1 MALCRLPPPVPIL
14 SAAVWRRS
22 RDLAALGLGSVLV
35 FAVPHAAYHL
45 VHGSGARLDA
55 GLGASVGSYGRK
67 QGSTDPRLAYNRSS
81 APPGCSGSPR
91 PSVRTPTRC
100 DGRSPQ
106 SRQVLP
112 RGASQCR
119 AVREVIPGSHPPHAH
134 PPGSS
139 AGGPTT
145 PAPPSTVGESRWS
158 SAISPTVAMRRGQT
172 GVSRSSRRCA
182 SSSSR

>member
-1 MALCRLPPPVPIL
+1 MAVCRLPPPVPIL

-45 VHGSGARLDA
+45 VHGSGPRLDA
-55 GLGASVGSYGRK
+55 GLGASVGAYGRK
-67 QGSTDPRLAYNRSS
+67 QGSTDPRLAYTPGLLWLTEALGEDPDTVRRAIAAVEAGPAPGGQPVSRRPRGHPRVSS
-81 APPGCSGSPR
+81 PTRPSPR
-91 PSVRTPTRC
+91 VV
-100 DGRSPQ
+100 G
-106 SRQVLP
+106 
-112 RGASQCR
+112 G
-119 AVREVIPGSHPPHAH
+119 
-134 PPGSS
+134 
-139 AGGPTT
+139 GGPTT

>member
-1 MALCRLPPPVPIL
+1 MAVCRLPPPVPIL

-22 RDLAALGLGSVLV
+22 RDLATLGLGSVLV

-45 VHGSGARLDA
+45 VHGSGPWLDA
-55 GLGASVGSYGRK
+55 GLGASVGAYGRK
-67 QGSTDPRLAYNRSS
+67 QGSTDPRLAYNRFQC
-81 APPGCSGSPR
+81 APGLLWLAEALGEDPDT
-91 PSVRTPTRC
+91 VRRAIAAVEAGPA
-100 DGRSPQ
+100 
-106 SRQVLP
+106 

-145 PAPPSTVGESRWS
+145 PAPPSTVGEIAGGPRRSHARSR
-158 SAISPTVAMRRGQT
+158 
-172 GVSRSSRRCA
+172 
-182 SSSSR
+182 